1 MVGLNAPY
9 ENLPQSVRVVEVA
22 PRDGWQSLLEF
33 IPTASKIEL
42 VEELAGCG
50 FAEIEVTSFVNPR
63 AIPQL
68 QDAAAVLAGVKP
80 RPGLVRS
87 ALVPNRRG
95 LEAALA
101 TSVDKLVFFISA
113 SDTHNRKNLG
123 CPQAETLSEI
133 AAMSRQVGSEK
144 AMRVSVSNVFG
155 CPFEGEIG
163 YDAVVGLVARLVE
176 LGLSEITLCDTLGVA
191 VPDQVYLYAAGLKE
205 EFPEVDF
212 GLHLHDSCG
221 RALACVMAGLQA
233 GIDRYDTA
241 AGGLGGCPFAPGAA
255 GNLAT
260 EDLLSCLE
268 RMGIATGIDSRRL
281 LAAARRQAGMVK
293 SQLSRMLAFS
303 DGYHCDQ

>member
-1 MVGLNAPY
+1 LRTPY
-9 ENLPQSVRVVEVA
+9 ENLPGSVRVVEVA
-22 PRDGWQSLLEF
+22 PRDGWQNLVDF
-33 IPTASKIEL
+33 IPTATKIEL
-42 VEELAGCG
+42 IKELADCG
-50 FAEIEVTSFVNPR
+50 FAEIEVTSFVNPK

-68 QDAAAVLAGVKP
+68 RDAAAVLAAVEP

-95 LEAALA
+95 LEAALR

-123 CPQAETLSEI
+123 CSQAESLAGIE
-133 AAMSRQVGSEK
+133 AMVRLAGSEK
-144 AMRVSVSNVFG
+144 ALRVSLSNVFG
-155 CPFEGEIG
+155 CPFEGEID
-163 YDAVVGLVARLVE
+163 YRAVADLVSRLVG

-191 VPDQVYLYAAGLKE
+191 VPDQVYRYAAGLKE
-205 EFPEVDF
+205 AFPEVDF

-260 EDLLSCLE
+260 EDLLACLE
-268 RMGIATGIDSRRL
+268 RMGITTGIDSDRL
-281 LAAARRQAGMVK
+281 LGAARRQAGLVAA
-293 SQLSRMLAFS
+293 QPSRMLAFT
-303 DGYHCDQ
+303 DGYRCAH

>member
-1 MVGLNAPY
+1 MVALNAPY
-9 ENLPQSVRVVEVA
+9 EKLPECVRVVEVA
-22 PRDGWQSLLEF
+22 PRDGWQNLFEF
-33 IPTASKIEL
+33 IPTATKIEL

-50 FAEIEVTSFVNPR
+50 FTEIEVTSFVNPK

-95 LEAALA
+95 LEAALE

-123 CPQAETLSEI
+123 CPQTETLAEI
-133 AAMSRQVGSEK
+133 VAMFRLVGSEK

-163 YDAVVGLVARLVE
+163 YDVVAGLVARLVE
-176 LGLSEITLCDTLGVA
+176 LGLNEITLCDTLGVA
-191 VPDQVYLYAAGLKE
+191 VPDQVYLYTSGLKE
-205 EFPEVDF
+205 EFSEVDF

-221 RALACVMAGLQA
+221 RALAGVMAGLQA

-260 EDLLSCLE
+260 EDLLACLE
-268 RMGIATGIDSRRL
+268 RMGIKTGIDSERL
-281 LAAARRQAGMVK
+281 LALARRQAGLVD
-293 SQLSRMLAFS
+293 SQPSRMLAFT
-303 DGYHCDQ
+303 DGYRCAH